1 MLADLRQQSAK
12 LLFSMMA
19 IIGIIV
25 FINFLRTP
33 SEVENQFLFGLSPR
47 RILLGSILA
56 SILLLNIGA
65 AFWMSLKPNE
75 QRLGIESSITA
86 WVIEHIALVM
96 AALYFSFLTIG
107 LLLLIVFHPF
117 KVSSAYIEPMH
128 SLIDGPILWLFFLTL
143 LLLLFFRT
151 AYRNEIHENKAVAII
166 DHFLLIAGI
175 FLITLL
181 AYQHLL
187 IWIGAEN
194 QKSYSYWNL
203 LADEFLKGRLYL
215 ENPEQ
220 THDLT
225 LYNGKWYVPM
235 PPLPAIMMMPLAYLI
250 GGEHIIT
257 SDFSIVFSAIN
268 AVFIFLILEQLA
280 RRQWVNISLV
290 GILLLVV
297 LFAFG
302 TPHLWV
308 GIRGRAWFVSQIVT
322 VTFVA
327 LAVFAG
333 LKLWSPWLIGISLGL
348 AVASRPNAIMTWPFI
363 FAIAMQILKEGQ
375 GSISLKQVLDWSIKS
390 ILPIA
395 VAVISL
401 LVYNYARFENFFD
414 FGYTTISGD
423 PLIAEN
429 AQRYGLFSTHY
440 ILTNLNVMFFYIPTI
455 DPGNWWP
462 ILPSTTGM
470 SIFLVTPPLIYLFH
484 RYEWKWW
491 IVGGWISVLLNFLL
505 LILYHNTGAHQFGY
519 RYILDVIVPLT
530 VMLGISLSRKIPWL
544 FILLLLFSIA
554 FNIYGAF
561 WFING

>member
-1 MLADLRQQSAK
+1 MLPEIRRQSAK
-12 LLFSMMA
+12 LLFSAMA
-19 IIGIIV
+19 IIGVIV

-33 SEVENQFLFGLSPR
+33 SEAENQLVFGLSFK
-47 RILLGSILA
+47 RILLGSIFA
-56 SILLLNIGA
+56 FILFLNIGSV
-65 AFWMSLKPNE
+65 FWMSLKPNE
-75 QRLGIESSITA
+75 RRLDIESRFNT
-86 WVIEHIALVM
+86 WVIEQIAWVT
-96 AALYFSFLTIG
+96 AALYFVSLVIS
-107 LLLLIVFHPF
+107 LLVLIVFHPF
-117 KVSSAYIEPMH
+117 TMSSTFIEPLR
-128 SLIDGPILWLFFLTL
+128 SLISGPILWLFFLTL

-250 GGEHIIT
+250 GGENIIT
-257 SDFSIVFSAIN
+257 SDFSIVFSSIN
-268 AVFIFLILEQLA
+268 AVFVFLILERLA
-280 RRQWVNISLV
+280 RRQWINISLV
-290 GILLLVV
+290 GILMLVV
-297 LFAFG
+297 LFSFG

-322 VTFVA
+322 VTFIA

-333 LKLWSPWLIGISLGL
+333 LKSRSPWLIGISLGL
-348 AVASRPNAIMTWPFI
+348 AVTSRPNAIMTWPFV
-363 FAIAMQILKEGQ
+363 FAITMQILKEEQ
-375 GSISLKQVLDWSIKS
+375 GSISLKQALNWSIKS
-390 ILPIA
+390 MLPIA

-401 LVYNYARFENFFD
+401 LIYNYARFENFFD

-440 ILTNLNVMFFYIPTI
+440 ILTNLNVMFFYTPTI
-455 DPGNWWP
+455 DPGNRWP

-484 RYEWKWW
+484 RYERKWW
-491 IVGGWISVLLNFLL
+491 ILGAWVSVFLNFLL
-505 LILYHNTGAHQFGY
+505 LALYHNTGAHQFGY

-530 VMLGISLSRKIPWL
+530 AMLGISLNRKIPWL